1 MVVVSFL
8 CSSRTPARISR
19 GILSLLI
26 SVILGVGAI
35 ATGAAQKQKLE
46 KNYRD
51 WLERDVAYLITK
63 EERDTFLKLTSD
75 AARDKFIQQFW
86 DIRNPNPGSP
96 ENTYRDEIYQ
106 RIAYANSRFG
116 GGTEGWRTD
125 RGRTYITLGAPQ
137 QKETYLGAAN
147 LYPIEIWFYSFNH
160 PALPA
165 FFYVMFYQRDG
176 FGEMR
181 YYSPFMDG
189 PDKLVP
195 GTEVINNRQGA
206 LKTIQDSVGPLVAHL
221 AQSLIPNEPIDPT
234 ANRPSLQ
241 SDAMLA
247 TIKSLANNPFTK
259 QDLDLRRNLI
269 GSVTARLVVP
279 GQNLDVTTLPV
290 RDSHGLTRLDYAIR
304 FRQPSDFSVETRADG
319 RYSYLLEARVT
330 VLDSDN
336 KPIFTRE
343 KNISDVIDKEQFESM
358 KDKRIGYEGSLPL
371 PPGKYHLDFR
381 LTDWKKKTA
390 LESQKDVVVPETN
403 QGGVI
408 ISGILPFSAAE
419 AVDPSKADSTPFTLA
434 GMKFTPLGSSPL
446 LIGLDQPIQLAYQ
459 IWGPPADPHAYSGQ
473 NLEIE
478 YAVGRPSAAGASTVT
493 KEEVSKDQFDATGS
507 LVNGKRLSL
516 AGQPPGNYM
525 LTVSLSQPGSN
536 QRAFS
541 TLNFSV
547 LVDTPTSGIW
557 DLTDPAPEKG
567 IETGVQDR
575 ERGLCLLAGGKTDEA
590 RLWLRRALSQ
600 NHSDDI
606 ARSRLVDAYYAKKDY
621 SAVMSLY
628 ADVGITE
635 QTDTDTVLRIVDSF
649 GNSGEA
655 GKAISALE
663 AALASR
669 PEDGPLYLSLAEYYK
684 QTGNAQKSTEA
695 VRKAQSLMNRT
706 SVTP

>member
-8 CSSRTPARISR
+8 CSSRTQARISR

-96 ENTYRDEIYQ
+96 ENSYRDEIYQ
-106 RIAYANSRFG
+106 RISYANSRFG

-137 QKETYLGAAN
+137 QKQTYLGAAN

-176 FGEMR
+176 FGDMR

-195 GTEVINNRQGA
+195 GTEAINNRKTA
-206 LKTIQDSVGPLVAHL
+206 LKMIQDSVGPMVAHL
-221 AQSLIPNEPIDPT
+221 TLSLIPNEPIDPS
-234 ANRPSLQ
+234 ADRPSLQ

-259 QDLDLRRNLI
+259 QDLDRRRNLI

-304 FRQPSDFSVETRADG
+304 YRQPSDFTVESRADG

-434 GMKFTPLGSSPL
+434 GMKFTPLGSSPV

-655 GKAISALE
+655 GKAVSALV

-684 QTGNAQKSTEA
+684 QTGNAQKSAEA
-695 VRKAQSLMNRT
+695 ARKAHSLMNRT